1 MVQIFPRAFLYP
13 LKTSEVIF
21 SRGIKKASG
30 MKLVKRLSEIQ
41 NQLFETPVDKTPL
54 CKEIH
59 NLK

>member
-1 MVQIFPRAFLYP
+1 MAQIFPRAFLYP

-41 NQLFETPVDKTPL
+41 NQLF
-54 CKEIH
+54 
-59 NLK
+59 